1 MNHEDSIPPSE
12 DSLVKATE
20 LQQTLTKLL
29 SRRKLLLS
37 ATAVTGAS
45 LLSTSKAKA
54 TNNVPVDSASYLQAE
69 NTVLESGPLI
79 GEYNKAPGKLIV
91 YPDGIVEKSPSDKYA
106 YRALTLP
113 NGLRVLLAS
122 DPKADTAAAALDV
135 HVGHYSDPDDVPGL
149 AHFNEHMLFLGNSK
163 YPEEGQLEAFLSAH
177 GGASNAYTSS
187 EDTCYF
193 FSVNQDALLPALKR
207 IEMTK
212 GESFRTIR
220 VGFRG
225 SESGPSGFRPSGGR
239 PSWL

>member
-1 MNHEDSIPPSE
+1 MTTLLIWFALLQVSHAFVGPHTSLFVSHVTNSHNAISRVGIFSKWRVRHEWRRSALPLQMNHEDSIPPSE

-54 TNNVPVDSASYLQAE
+54 TNNVPVDSASNLQAE

-122 DPKADTAAAALDV
+122 DPKADTAALAAILSPIVAIAPAGGPMKTTPTDF
-135 HVGHYSDPDDVPGL
+135 S
-149 AHFNEHMLFLGNSK
+149 AAANS
-163 YPEEGQLEAFLSAH
+163 AF
-177 GGASNAYTSS
+177 S
-187 EDTCYF
+187 E
-193 FSVNQDALLPALKR
+193 
-207 IEMTK
+207 
-212 GESFRTIR
+212 RT
-220 VGFRG
+220 
-225 SESGPSGFRPSGGR
+225 P
-239 PSWL
+239 